1 MRAFL
6 EVHAPLIWRL
16 ARGEARIAS
25 DAGDVAQ
32 DVMTTLL
39 RMHAEGRFDP
49 ALEVH
54 FYPDQPGAFGTLRG
68 LEGLARGWGE
78 WLEPWESYRYE
89 VEDYVDAGGGAVVV
103 LARVRARTHRDSVE
117 IEHAPAVVC
126 QVRDGRLVRLDFYLE
141 RRDAPGDLG

>member
-1 MRAFL
+1 MSIADVEL
-6 EVHAPLIWRL
+6 IKEIWPSEADMTELVPALAEVGQGL
-16 ARGEARIAS
+16 
-25 DAGDVAQ
+25 
-32 DVMTTLL
+32 
-39 RMHAEGRFDP
+39 EGRFDP

>member
-1 MRAFL
+1 MTELVPAL
-6 EVHAPLIWRL
+6 AEVGQGL
-16 ARGEARIAS
+16 
-25 DAGDVAQ
+25 
-32 DVMTTLL
+32 
-39 RMHAEGRFDP
+39 EGRFDP

-78 WLEPWESYRYE
+78 WLEPWGSYRYE
-89 VEDYVDAGGGAVVV
+89 VEDYVDAGGGTVVV